1 MSIERHAPVVWL
13 TGLSGSGKTT
23 LAEAVA
29 DQLDLRGLAVEVLD
43 GDVLRAIMPTGF
55 SREDREA
62 HARRAAFLASR
73 LAYHGIT
80 TIVAMVS
87 PYRSSRA
94 HARSLVKNFVEV
106 YVSTPLEVCEHRDD
120 KGLYARARAGLL
132 RQFTGI
138 DDPYEPPEAPD
149 LEVDTSNL
157 TVAGAANKVLD
168 ALFPAPPNEG
178 YGRENSQDAAS
189 PPPCSLEAPDAA
201 LR

>member
-1 MSIERHAPVVWL
+1 MSIEQRAPVVWL

-29 DQLDLRGLAVEVLD
+29 VQLDRRGLAVEVLD

-87 PYRSSRA
+87 PYRTSRA
-94 HARSLVKNFVEV
+94 HARSLIKKFVEV
-106 YVSTPLEVCEHRDD
+106 YVSTPLEVCERRDD

-138 DDPYEPPEAPD
+138 DDPYEPPQAPD

-157 TVAGAANKVLD
+157 TVAGAADKVLD
-168 ALFPAPPNEG
+168 ALFPAPSNDG
-178 YGRENSQDAAS
+178 DRRENSQDAEAD
-189 PPPCSLEAPDAA
+189 PTWSLEAPDAA
-201 LR
+201 HR